1 MYLCADLDAFFVSVE
16 QVLDPSLIG
25 KPVVVGGKPDQ
36 RGVVASAS
44 YEARKFG
51 IRSGMPTAQ
60 AYRLCP
66 HALFVGGNFGQYTM
80 YSRKFCDI
88 LHTYS
93 PDVTMASIDEAY
105 LDIHGTE
112 RLLGQPMD
120 LARKLKNEVREKLHL
135 PLSIGVA
142 RTKVFSKIA
151 CDRSK
156 PDGLLMITE
165 DNEIPFLSPLP
176 VRVLPGI
183 GPKHMDVLN
192 NLNIRTVEELLAA
205 PEWVIS
211 TALGNYAKVLQFLLR
226 GGDFSSH
233 DHTKSISRETTLA
246 EDTLDRELVYALF
259 LHLVE
264 RGCSTLREKKLL
276 AKTLTVKM
284 RYSDFKTVSKRT
296 MIPAVNAQQ
305 IIFERGIPVLN
316 SLLAEKKRVRLIGIA
331 LSNLHHDGLQPSL
344 FAVQINRLNRVN
356 AALDNVRGKF
366 GFSSLSPA
374 QVFAIKDRKRNNH
387 LYENPKF

>member
-16 QVLDPSLIG
+16 QVLNPSLIG
-25 KPVVVGGKPDQ
+25 KPVVVGGRPDQ
-36 RGVVASAS
+36 RGVVSSAS
-44 YEARKFG
+44 YEARTFG

-66 HALFVGGNFGQYTM
+66 HALFVGGNFSQYTL

-112 RLLGQPMD
+112 RLLGPPLD
-120 LARKLKNEVREKLHL
+120 LAQKLKKEVYEKLHL
-135 PLSIGVA
+135 PLSIGIA

-151 CDRSK
+151 CDQSK

-165 DNEIPFLSPLP
+165 DKEIPFLSPLS

-183 GPKHMDVLN
+183 GPKHMDVLK
-192 NLNIRTVEELLAA
+192 NLNITTVQELLDA
-205 PEWVIS
+205 PEWILS
-211 TALGNYAKVLQFLLR
+211 TALGNYARVLHFMIN

-233 DHTKSISRETTLA
+233 DHMKSISRETTLA
-246 EDTLDRELVYALF
+246 EDTLDRELIYALF

-264 RGCSTLREKKLL
+264 RGCTTLREKKML
-276 AKTLTVKM
+276 AKTLTVKI

-296 MIPAVNAQQ
+296 MIPMVNAQQ
-305 IIFERGIPVLN
+305 IIFEQGIPVLN
-316 SLLAEKKRVRLIGIA
+316 SLLTEKKRVRLIGIA
-331 LSNLHHDGLQPSL
+331 LSNLRHDGLQPSL
-344 FAVQINRLNRVN
+344 FAIQMNRLNRLN
-356 AALDNVRGKF
+356 AALDNVRNKY
-366 GFSSLSPA
+366 GFRSLSPA
-374 QVFAIKDRKRNNH
+374 QVFSIKDRKNDYH
-387 LYENPKF
+387 EGVKS

>member
-16 QVLDPSLIG
+16 QVLNPSLMG

-44 YEARKFG
+44 YEARRFG

-66 HALFVGGNFGQYTM
+66 HACFVGGNFGQYTL

-93 PDVTMASIDEAY
+93 PDVAMASIDEAY

-112 RLLGQPMD
+112 RLLGPPMD
-120 LARKLKNEVREKLHL
+120 LARKLKNEVREKLRL

-151 CDRSK
+151 CDQSK
-156 PDGLLMITE
+156 PNGLLMITE
-165 DNEIPFLSPLP
+165 ENEIPFLSPLP

-192 NLNIRTVEELLAA
+192 NLNITTVKELLST
-205 PEWVIS
+205 PEWILN
-211 TALGNYAKVLQFLLR
+211 TALGNYARVVQFLLR

-233 DHTKSISRETTLA
+233 DHMKSISRETTLA
-246 EDTLDRELVYALF
+246 EDTRDRDLVYALF
-259 LHLVE
+259 LHLIE
-264 RGCSTLREKKLL
+264 RGCATLREKRLL
-276 AKTLTVKM
+276 AKTLTVKV

-296 MIPAVNAQQ
+296 MIPMVNAQQ
-305 IIFERGIPVLN
+305 IIFEQGVPVLN
-316 SLLAEKKRVRLIGIA
+316 SLLAEKKRIRLIGIA
-331 LSNLHHDGLQPSL
+331 LSNLVHDGLQPSL
-344 FAVQINRLNRVN
+344 FAFQMNRLNRLN

-366 GFSSLSPA
+366 GFNSLSPA
-374 QVFAIKDRKRNNH
+374 QVLAIKDRKRNDYH
-387 LYENPKF
+387 HGTSQ